1 MADKASKQ
9 LTLDQRMQLFK
20 ELVEAQ
26 DQELG
31 TARSRQLIATRFG
44 VEESEV
50 RRIEEEGLQEEW
62 PPL

>member
-9 LTLDQRMQLFK
+9 LSLDQRMELFK
-20 ELVEAQ
+20 ALVEAQ

>member
-1 MADKASKQ
+1 MAENGEKHMGVE
-9 LTLDQRMQLFK
+9 QRMELFRA
-20 ELVEAQ
+20 LVEAQ

-31 TARSRQLIATRFG
+31 TVRSRQIIAERFG
-44 VEESEV
+44 VTEKDV